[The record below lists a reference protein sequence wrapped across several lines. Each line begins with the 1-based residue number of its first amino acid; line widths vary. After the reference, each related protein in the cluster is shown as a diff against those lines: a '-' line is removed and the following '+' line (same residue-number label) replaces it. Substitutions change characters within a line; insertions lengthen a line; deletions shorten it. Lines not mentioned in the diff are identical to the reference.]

1 MRLLKIKTI
10 IILFYLAFCASS
22 ELDIDYR
29 HSIEG
34 EGTVVTDYKMITQQ
48 NSEASGM
55 VRGSGEFI
63 NRYIFQSGNES
74 QNLTLE
80 DEFIF
85 SRFKT
90 ATLPFT
96 SFPKISE
103 APTWFRLAGTSWA
116 RNITVLGY
124 RDDKQ

>member
-1 MRLLKIKTI
+1 MGSLKIEAI
-10 IILFYLAFCASS
+10 IILFFLIFCASS
-22 ELDIDYR
+22 VVDIDYK
-29 HSIEG
+29 HSVVG

-48 NSEASGM
+48 NSEASGK
-55 VRGSGEFI
+55 VRGSGELM

-74 QNLTLE
+74 PYFTLE

-85 SRFKT
+85 SRLKP
-90 ATLPFT
+90 AASPLT

-124 RDDKQ
+124 KGHA